1 MYRLR
6 LGFDIDEVISNLL
19 AQMKGYIKKT
29 WNIDYDFSKA
39 YGYDLINTKYTPDD
53 EYNKVI
59 GKELVRVVND
69 PKFQFRSK
77 PYEGAQEVIQ
87 KLSNMGYEIYYITS
101 RPISLSGYNYTK
113 SWLFNWGFPCDFL
126 YMTGHHIE
134 KGLPAN
140 DLELDFFVED
150 QIKHVNSLLKYKK
163 EWKKGIILMNKPWN
177 VDYELINT
185 HHAHVTRLDDWS
197 EIGNYVKHF

>member
-39 YGYDLINTKYTPDD
+39 YGYDLLNTKYTPDD

-87 KLSNMGYEIYYITS
+87 KLSNMGHEIYYITS
-101 RPISLSGYNYTK
+101 RPISLRGYNYTK
-113 SWLFNWGFPCDFL
+113 SWLFNYGFPCDFL

-140 DLELDFFVED
+140 DLGLDFFIED

-185 HHAHVTRLDDWS
+185 YHAHVSRLDTWKDV
-197 EIGNYVKHF
+197 GNYVCQF